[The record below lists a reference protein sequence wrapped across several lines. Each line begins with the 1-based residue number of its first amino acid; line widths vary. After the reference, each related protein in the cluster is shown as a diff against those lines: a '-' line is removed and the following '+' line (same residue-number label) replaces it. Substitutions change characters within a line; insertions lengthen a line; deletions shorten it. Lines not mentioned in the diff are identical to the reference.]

1 MKKRLRLVTLQY
13 RTMIEDI
20 LVLFCPMS
28 SIFNSLT
35 PDQDIGHPCRDLI
48 QDIEDIHTPL
58 RGVFV
63 CHLSVA
69 SISPF
74 IQKSRQPLRAVGRRL
89 GTGMSY
95 VLNRGSEPGFLTLS

>member
-1 MKKRLRLVTLQY
+1 MKKWFRLVILQC
-13 RTMIEDI
+13 RTTIEDT

-28 SIFNSLT
+28 SIFDSLT
-35 PDQDIGHPCRDLI
+35 PDQDTGHPCRDLI

-69 SISPF
+69 SICPF

-95 VLNRGSEPGFLTLS
+95 VLNRGSETGV